1 MTPNANIGNSVRN
14 ITIMALC
21 TAVLLVSQLSLSGI
35 PNIELVSL
43 LLIVYTLVFKRRVL
57 FIIYA
62 FVLLEGLIFGFHLW
76 WISYLYVWMILACLA
91 WAFRAARSSII
102 WAIVSGAFGL
112 FFGALCAIPYFFIGG
127 ASMALANWVSGIPF
141 DIVHCVSNFVLC
153 LILWK
158 PLYALLAKIVR

>member
-1 MTPNANIGNSVRN
+1 MTSNANIGKAARN
-14 ITIMALC
+14 ITIMSLC
-21 TAVLLVSQLSLSGI
+21 TAVLLIFQVSLSGL

-76 WISYLYVWMILACLA
+76 WISYLYVWTILACLV
-91 WAFRAARSSII
+91 WLFHEVRSSVV
-102 WAIVSGAFGL
+102 WATISGAFGL

-127 ASMALANWVSGIPF
+127 AAMAFANWVSGIPF

-158 PLYALLAKIVR
+158 PLYALLIKIAR